1 MEGGMDK
8 QMETKRIEGGREK
21 IKMNGKNGEDR
32 EREEDGRQ
40 EGRNSEEG
48 RDEREFDYVY

>member
-1 MEGGMDK
+1 
-8 QMETKRIEGGREK
+8 
-21 IKMNGKNGEDR
+21 MNGKNGEDR